1 MNNLLSHVSRN
12 VLLCLQGSPVGLLY
26 EHCHIIVL
34 VSNHGRKVV
43 KERDCD

>member
-1 MNNLLSHVSRN
+1 VDNLLSHVSRN
-12 VLLCLQGSPVGLLY
+12 VLLLLHDNPVGLLY

-34 VSNHGRKVV
+34 VSNHSIKVV